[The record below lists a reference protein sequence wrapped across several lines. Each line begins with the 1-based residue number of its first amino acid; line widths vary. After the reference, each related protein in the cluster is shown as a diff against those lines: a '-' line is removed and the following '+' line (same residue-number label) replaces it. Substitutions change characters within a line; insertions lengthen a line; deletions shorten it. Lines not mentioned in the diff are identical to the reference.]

1 MIRILTVLTL
11 LACCLG
17 AAAAEPPVARMT
29 VQQQQTFDIR
39 TVAARPATEQSSDR
53 FPAQVVVP
61 NNQQRV
67 VSAPV
72 GGLVD
77 TVLVAVGDAVRQG
90 QVVARLQSPDLLGLQ
105 RDLLQ
110 TRTQLQL
117 ARRNLDRDSQL
128 HKDGIIAERRFQET
142 RSTYQELVTRMAQQ
156 RQALQL
162 AGMTPAGIDR
172 LEHGQSLSSTIE
184 LTAPLTGVV
193 MEQMATAGQ
202 RVDAATPI
210 YRIATLKP
218 LWLEIHVP
226 LEHIKGVAIGDRVN
240 IASSPVSGHVI
251 TIGREIHP
259 ADQGVLLRAEVD
271 EGAERLRPGQF
282 VQVEVTCRCAPGAQP
297 AQFRVPRN
305 TLVRLGDRTVVFV
318 QVPDGFSPLDV
329 TVIEERDADAVIAAR
344 LPDAARI
351 AVSGTATLK
360 AMLTG
365 IGNGP

>member
-1 MIRILTVLTL
+1 MTRIPSVMIL

-29 VQQQQTFDIR
+29 AQQQQTFDIR
-39 TVAARPATEQSSDR
+39 TVAPRPATERRSDR

-67 VSAPV
+67 VSTPV
-72 GGLVD
+72 GGLVE
-77 TVLVAVGDAVRQG
+77 TVLVAVGDAVSEG
-90 QVVARLQSPDLLGLQ
+90 QVVARIQSPDLLGLQ

-110 TRTQLQL
+110 TRTRLQL

-128 HKDGIIAERRFQET
+128 HQDGIIAERRYQET
-142 RSTYQELVTRMAQQ
+142 RSAYQELATQMAQR
-156 RQALQL
+156 RQALRL
-162 AGMTPAGIDR
+162 AGMTRDAVDK
-172 LEHGQSLSSTIE
+172 LEHGQALSSTIE

-193 MEQMATAGQ
+193 MEQMTTAGQ

-210 YRIATLKP
+210 YRIASLKP

-226 LEHIKGVAIGDRVN
+226 LEHIQGVAIGDRVD
-240 IASSPVSGHVI
+240 IPPLPVSGHVI

-271 EGAERLRPGQF
+271 EGAATLHPGQF
-282 VQVEVTCRCAPGAQP
+282 VQVEVTCRCATDGQP
-297 AQFRVPRN
+297 ARFRVPRRA
-305 TLVRLGDRTVVFV
+305 LVRLGDRTVVFV
-318 QVPDGFSPLDV
+318 RVADGFAPRDV

-344 LPDAARI
+344 LPAGAQI

-365 IGNGP
+365 IGNGQ